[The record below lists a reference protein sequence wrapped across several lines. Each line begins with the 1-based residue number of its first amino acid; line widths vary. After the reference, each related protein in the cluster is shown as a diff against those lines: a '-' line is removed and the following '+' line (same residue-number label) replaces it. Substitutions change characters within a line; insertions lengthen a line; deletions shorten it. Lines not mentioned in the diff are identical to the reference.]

1 MRAELSSDSDP
12 IATLHRLLTE
22 AKDILITT
30 EPSADGDGLGAELAL
45 IHMIAACFGSPAKR
59 VTAVNEHGCPERFAF
74 LPGADQVRRWDESLA
89 RHPFDLGIVVD
100 AGSERIG
107 AVEAAYSRCPVKVCI
122 DHHAMGSDRH
132 YDLSLVDSKAAST
145 TEMLLPVC
153 DHPAF
158 GIALEPALGSA
169 LYLGLICDTGSFSYS
184 CTTPRTHEQAARL
197 IGCGV
202 SHDAISE
209 RVFLDQSFDELQLMG
224 RVLSKAQRSAD
235 GRVMWVKLSDPAD
248 VSQPKSTYDRISGEL
263 AFVDGVSVSIF
274 ARDNL
279 DGTVKLSFR
288 SRGEVNVA
296 RLAREITPSGGGHS
310 RAAGCVISGEIDDV
324 TSLAISLVEKSLG
337 QVAG

>member
-1 MRAELSSDSDP
+1 MVTEPAPNKDP
-12 IATLHRLLTE
+12 IATFHRLLSE
-22 AKDILITT
+22 ARDILITT

-45 IHMIAACFGSPAKR
+45 IHMIAACFDSPAKR
-59 VTAVNEHGCPERFAF
+59 VTAVNENGCPKRFEF
-74 LPGADQVRRWDESLA
+74 LPGADQVRRWDASLA

-107 AVEAAYSRCPVKVCI
+107 AVEAAYARCPVKVCI

-132 YDLSLVDSKAAST
+132 YDLNVVDSKAAST
-145 TEMLLPVC
+145 TEILLSIC

-158 GIALEPALGSA
+158 GLELEPALGSA
-169 LYLGLICDTGSFSYS
+169 LYLGLICDTGSFRYS
-184 CTTPRTHEQAARL
+184 CTTPRTHELAARL

-202 SHDAISE
+202 GHDAIAE
-209 RVFLDQSFDELQLMG
+209 RVFLDQSFDDLQLMG
-224 RVLSKAQRSAD
+224 RVLSNTQRSAD

-248 VSQPKSTYDRISGEL
+248 VGHPKSTYDRISGEL

-288 SRGEVNVA
+288 SRGEVDVA
-296 RLAREITPSGGGHS
+296 RLARELTPSGGGHS
-310 RAAGCVISGEIDDV
+310 RAAGCVIDGEIDHV
-324 TSLAISLVEKSLG
+324 TSHAISLVEKHLD
-337 QVAG
+337 QAAD